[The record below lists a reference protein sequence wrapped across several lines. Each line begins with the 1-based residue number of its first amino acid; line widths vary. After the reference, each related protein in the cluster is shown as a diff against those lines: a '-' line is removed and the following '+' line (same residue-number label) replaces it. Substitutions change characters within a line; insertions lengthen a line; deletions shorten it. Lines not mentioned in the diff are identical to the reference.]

1 MLRDDRIRLRHMY
14 ESAMVAM
21 HFLEGRSRRDLETD
35 LQFQFALVRA
45 IEIVGE
51 AASKVSADTR
61 QANPEIEWPLIIS
74 MRNRLAHAYFDVSHD
89 ILWNTATD
97 ALPPL
102 IQQLSALL
110 EE

>member
-1 MLRDDRIRLRHMY
+1 MLHEDRIRLRHMR
-14 ESAMVAM
+14 ESAVVAT
-21 HFLEGRSRRDLETD
+21 HFLKGRSRGDLEAD

-51 AASKVSADTR
+51 AASKISEDTR
-61 QANPEIEWPLIIS
+61 RANPEIEWQLIIS
-74 MRNRLAHAYFDVSHD
+74 MRNRLIHAYFDVSTD
-89 ILWNTATD
+89 ILWNTATE

-102 IQQLSALL
+102 IQQLNALL